1 MCDNEVFVIKF
12 VHMLINFF
20 VVKLSFLHAN
30 EGFIQAH
37 FFIDFWINV
46 LYNVYINLLV
56 VFKWL
61 VILYKNIVAYILGVC
76 ETGWLYQWYSTLS

>member
-1 MCDNEVFVIKF
+1 MY
-12 VHMLINFF
+12 
-20 VVKLSFLHAN
+20 AN

-56 VFKWL
+56 MFKWL
-61 VILYKNIVAYILGVC
+61 VILYKNIVTYILGVC
-76 ETGWLYQWYSTLS
+76 ETGWLYQWYSTLSWYIIKLCDYNIVIYKIND